1 MPPKKPKQPEQE
13 STVEPLSDLQK
24 LFSGEHSAPVAQSEQ
39 GTPVTPDQLFPSLH
53 QKSMALRKAEEALE
67 KVSIVQKRHRSL
79 DPLEV
84 EALAQSAVCQ
94 SHMQRR
100 AAQRQAEQRAWLAKL
115 RQSSGTALQAEVG
128 RIAKALSDG
137 LYQAAYE
144 HWLQQ

>member
-1 MPPKKPKQPEQE
+1 MPPKKPKQPEQKATAE
-13 STVEPLSDLQK
+13 QLKALQE
-24 LFSGEHSAPVAQSEQ
+24 LFSGAPSTPVAQSEQ
-39 GTPVTPDQLFPSLH
+39 EQRNALDQLFPGLQ
-53 QKSMALRKAEEALE
+53 QKPLGLRKAEDALQ
-67 KVSIVQKRHRSL
+67 KVTVVQKRHRSL

-128 RIAKALSDG
+128 RIAKALSVG
-137 LYQAAYE
+137 LYQATYE
-144 HWLQQ
+144 HWLQK